1 MLLRLCLLNCTPS
14 RWQSFSTEAG
24 DQRAVQTSAGI
35 SLGKGSNRP
44 LATGAFRC
52 EPFTSQNFQSD
63 WQEPG
68 EKLSLKKIH
77 SIQNQAFLAQQTDR
91 FSSCKKIIPPKQVLH
106 GMKGHFAVQAVGLER
121 NWGRL
126 GLYYCRTHASTEKG
140 QNSTVMF
147 KPPTILLPTPWNL
160 YHSCL
165 KQLPFIVLLKS
176 THCFLYSKE

>member
-1 MLLRLCLLNCTPS
+1 MAPKGGKLMALQWLAHGRATEPGKQRANQFREWEMEE
-14 RWQSFSTEAG
+14 RWQGFSTEAG
-24 DQRAVQTSAGI
+24 DRRAVQTSAGI
-35 SLGKGSNRP
+35 SLGTGSNRP

-63 WQEPG
+63 QQEPG

-106 GMKGHFAVQAVGLER
+106 GVKGHFAVQAVGLER

-147 KPPTILLPTPWNL
+147 KPPTILLPTP
-160 YHSCL
+160 
-165 KQLPFIVLLKS
+165 
-176 THCFLYSKE
+176 